1 MPNSL
6 LTGVS
11 GLIAHQRLL
20 DVVGHNIANI
30 NTHGYKAGRVLFA
43 DLLYETMA
51 PAQGPSTSQ
60 AGTNPN
66 QVGGGVAFL
75 ATDKKFTQG
84 SIEATGEQ
92 FDLAISGEGFFV
104 VTDGIN
110 DFYTRTGTFYVDES
124 GMLAT
129 VNGLYVKRFS
139 TSGEPDGIN
148 PAFQVVG
155 DDRIRIPERAA
166 VAGVITE
173 HINIAGNLDARSTEA
188 RAEVQQTSLPFT
200 TAGGV
205 AATGAT
211 LLNDLD
217 NNTTDYATG
226 DTLTIDGFSHNG
238 SLVFLEVDVDETST
252 LQDILDTIN
261 TNLTETSA
269 LIDSNGRIVIE
280 ANEIGTSNVGIRIRD
295 ASGNIGST
303 QYLSHDFIPIM
314 EGKPADNYERLTTI
328 YDLQGRPHQLKLRF
342 TKQSDDVWTMKAS
355 MDSTQ
360 GILTDDSIDSIT
372 FNDDGTLKLTSDA
385 ELTIQF
391 DGIAAQQTIRFSV
404 SNPESTDRL
413 THNASES
420 DLQIDPDG
428 SPPGVINDIQVD
440 TDGRIVGSA
449 SNGEIF
455 TIAQLAIANFKNE
468 KGLFSVADNLYSQ
481 SLNSGLPEIGIAA
494 SSGRGKVES
503 GKLEMSN
510 VDIAFEFTRLIVAQR
525 GFSANARTI
534 TVSDEVLEELTNIIR

>member
-66 QVGGGVAFL
+66 QVGGGVSFL

-92 FDLAISGEGFFV
+92 FDIAISGEGFFV
-104 VTDGIN
+104 VTDGLN

-139 TSGEPDGIN
+139 NAGEADGVN
-148 PAFQVVG
+148 PGFQVAG
-155 DDRIRIPERAA
+155 DQRIRIPERAP

-173 HINIAGNLDARSTEA
+173 NIKVAGNLDTRSLEA
-188 RAEVQQTSLPFT
+188 RAEVQQTSVAFLT
-200 TAGGV
+200 DGGAV
-205 AATGAT
+205 ATGAT
-211 LLNDLD
+211 LLNDLAS
-217 NNTTDYATG
+217 NSTNYATG
-226 DTLTIDGFSHNG
+226 DTLTIDGFDHAGQSVH
-238 SLVFLEVDVDETST
+238 LEIDVDETST
-252 LQDILDTIN
+252 MQDILDTIN
-261 TNLTETSA
+261 SNLANVVATMDSSGRMVVEVTETGV
-269 LIDSNGRIVIE
+269 SNL
-280 ANEIGTSNVGIRIRD
+280 GIRIRD
-295 ASGNIGST
+295 SSGNIGST
-303 QYLSHDFIPIM
+303 QFFGHDLVSVV
-314 EGKPADNYERLTTI
+314 EGNAADSYERITTI
-328 YDLQGRPHQLKLRF
+328 YDIQGRPHELKLRF
-342 TKQSDDVWTMKAS
+342 IKQSDDVWTMEAS
-355 MDSTQ
+355 MDERM
-360 GILTDDSIDSIT
+360 GILTDNSIDSLT
-372 FNDDGTLKLTSDA
+372 FNDDGSLKLTSDA
-385 ELTIQF
+385 EITIQF
-391 DGIAAQQTIRFSV
+391 EGISEPQTINVSV
-404 SNPESTDRL
+404 TELESIERL
-413 THNASES
+413 THNASDS

-428 SPPGVINDIQVD
+428 SPPGVINDVQVD

-455 TIAQLAIANFKNE
+455 TVAQLAIANFKNE
-468 KGLFSVADNLYSQ
+468 KGLFSVADNLYEQ

-494 SSGRGKVES
+494 SAGRGKLES

>member
-51 PAQGPSTSQ
+51 PAQGPSATQ

-75 ATDKKFTQG
+75 ATDKRFSQG

-104 VTDGIN
+104 VTDGTN
-110 DFYTRTGTFYVDES
+110 DFYTRTGTFTVDEA

-139 TSGEPDGIN
+139 TAGEADGIN
-148 PAFQVVG
+148 PAFQVSG
-155 DDRIRIPERAA
+155 DERIRIPERAA
-166 VAGVITE
+166 VAGVVTE
-173 HINIAGNLDARSTEA
+173 HIRMAGNLDARNTEA
-188 RAEVQQTSLPFT
+188 RTEVQQTNLPFLSGGAPA
-200 TAGGV
+200 TAG
-205 AATGAT
+205 T

-217 NNTTDYATG
+217 NNNVNYTTG
-226 DTLTIDGFSHNG
+226 DKLTIDGFDHEGN
-238 SLVFLEVDVDETST
+238 LVFVELDVSETTTMQDVIDALNAEVSGTTSS
-252 LQDILDTIN
+252 IDT
-261 TNLTETSA
+261 S
-269 LIDSNGRIVIE
+269 GRIVIE
-280 ANEIGTSNVGIRIRD
+280 SNEIGGSSLGVRLRDAAGNVG
-295 ASGNIGST
+295 AS
-303 QYLSHDFIPIM
+303 QLLSHDFLPVM
-314 EGKPADNYERLTTI
+314 EGKAADTYERLTTI
-328 YDLQGRPHQLKLRF
+328 YDVQGRPHQLKLQF
-342 TKQSDDVWTMKAS
+342 TKLNNDVWTMDAS
-355 MDSTQ
+355 MDSTL
-360 GILTDDSIDSIT
+360 GVLTDGSIDSIT
-372 FNDDGTLKLTSDA
+372 FNDDGTLRVTSDA
-385 ELTIQF
+385 EITIQF
-391 DGIAAQQTIRFSV
+391 EGIASPQTIKLSV
-404 SNPESTDRL
+404 SDPDSTDRL
-413 THNASES
+413 THNAADS
-420 DLQIDPDG
+420 DLQVDPDG
-428 SPPGVINDIQVD
+428 SAPGVINDIQVD

-468 KGLFSVADNLYSQ
+468 KGLFSVADNLYGQ
-481 SLNSGLPEIGIAA
+481 SLNSGLPEIGMAA
-494 SSGRGKVES
+494 SAGRGKIES
-503 GKLEMSN
+503 GNLEMSN

-534 TVSDEVLEELTNIIR
+534 TVSDEMLEELTNIIR